1 MLLWYDEKIV
11 IDCGKKKKI
20 MYVFWIINLYNFIF
34 FFYVIVFMVF
44 VYKIWNSCVDDNYD

>member
-11 IDCGKKKKI
+11 IDCGKKKF

>member
-11 IDCGKKKKI
+11 IDCGKKKKN